1 MTWVAVCSAKGSP
14 GVTTLT
20 CALGA
25 VWPADRQVVVV
36 ECDPGGGD
44 LAARFGLSTRIGMT
58 SLVLTARQDRG
69 EPVDHRSHMQ
79 TLPGGLNVLV
89 APTGADSALTLDHE
103 LARSSDELVPA
114 GFDVLL
120 DCGRLL
126 PSAPGQGRMIERAE
140 RVVLLLGSDV
150 AGVAHARWAAER
162 VAHLSGSPPAA
173 VLVGTMGYTPSE
185 VSLALDALILGV
197 LPWDIRGAQMAGGG
211 PGSAKEF
218 NRSPL
223 IGFSRRLVSSLVPE
237 AVDRNGSRDQ
247 PPEVA
252 EVCTQ
257 RRERHFANQ
266 IARFSHRHV
275 SDNGCEPDRGVP

>member
-25 VWPADRQVVVV
+25 VWPAERELVVV

-44 LAARFGLSTRIGMT
+44 LAARFGLSTRIGMM

-69 EPVDHRSHMQ
+69 GAVDHHSHVQ
-79 TLPGGLNVLV
+79 TLPGGLSVLV

-103 LARSSDELVPA
+103 VARSSAELLLVES
-114 GFDVLL
+114 DVLV

-126 PSAPGQGRMIERAE
+126 QNAPGQARMIRRAE

-150 AGVAHARWAAER
+150 AGVAHARWATERLAE
-162 VAHLSGSPPAA
+162 LSGSRPS
-173 VLVGTMGYTPSE
+173 VVIVGTKGYTPSE
-185 VSLALDALILGV
+185 VSAALDVAVLGV
-197 LPWDIRGAQMAGGG
+197 LPWDLRGAQMAGGG
-211 PGSAKEF
+211 PGTAKEL

-223 IGFSRRLVSSLVPE
+223 IGFSRKLVSSLAPDAAHPSARAGE
-237 AVDRNGSRDQ
+237 SRDDADVG
-247 PPEVA
+247 PNYGEGD
-252 EVCTQ
+252 
-257 RRERHFANQ
+257 FANHL
-266 IARFSHRHV
+266 AGFSHGLNPL
-275 SDNGCEPDRGVP
+275 NGDRPVVP